1 LDEGE
6 RELAVALSNSITLG
20 AGQFCTNPGVLLV
33 PDGQAGDSFAATLS
47 DALHA
52 VEPACML
59 NAGIAEN
66 YRRLVAERAC
76 HENVKTR
83 VRVDFGKMAGP
94 ALFEVGARVFLNTP
108 ELANEVFGPASLLV
122 RYGDM
127 SELTTVAATME
138 GNLTA
143 TILAGPGDEK
153 AVAELAS
160 VLENRVG
167 RILFRGVPT
176 GVEVCHAMV
185 HGGPYPATSDGGST
199 SVGGRAIQRF
209 ARPVCWQDASE
220 NVLPEELRT
229 GNPAAIWRIVNGER
243 TQLP

>member
-1 LDEGE
+1 
-6 RELAVALSNSITLG
+6 
-20 AGQFCTNPGVLLV
+20 
-33 PDGQAGDSFAATLS
+33 
-47 DALHA
+47 
-52 VEPACML
+52 ML

-66 YRRLVAERAC
+66 YQRLVAERAC

-94 ALFEVGARVFLNTP
+94 ALFEVSARIFLNSP
-108 ELANEVFGPASLLV
+108 ELANEVFGPSSLLV

-153 AVAELAS
+153 AVAELVS

-185 HGGPYPATSDGGST
+185 HSGPYPATSDGGST

-229 GNPAAIWRIVNGER
+229 DNPAAIWRIVNGER